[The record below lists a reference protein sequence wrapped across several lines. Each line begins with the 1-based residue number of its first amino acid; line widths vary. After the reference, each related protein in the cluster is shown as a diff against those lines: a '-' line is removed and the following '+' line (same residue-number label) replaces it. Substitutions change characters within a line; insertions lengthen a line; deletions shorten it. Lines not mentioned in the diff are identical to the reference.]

1 MELVIHRGMKMSE
14 YENMNQ
20 KKDSVIHQLMK
31 EQLTNLPSY
40 SNEENNSFAYL
51 EKGTLNLLI
60 NYLISGEKIKAEEMG
75 DEELEIKLIKQLDEM
90 LEESKE
96 QFEEVISLFEKLS

>member
-1 MELVIHRGMKMSE
+1 MSE
-14 YENMNQ
+14 FENINQ
-20 KKDSVIHQLMK
+20 KIDSAIHQLMR
-31 EQLTNLPSY
+31 EQRTNFSNY

-60 NYLISGEKIKAEEMG
+60 TYLISGEKRKAEEIG
-75 DEELEIKLIKQLDEM
+75 NEELEIKIIKQLDEL

-96 QFEEVISLFEKLS
+96 QFEELISLLEKFS

>member
-1 MELVIHRGMKMSE
+1 MSKR
-14 YENMNQ
+14 ENMNQ
-20 KKDSVIHQLMK
+20 KKDSVVHQLMK
-31 EQLTNLPSY
+31 ERLDNLSNY

-60 NYLISGEKIKAEEMG
+60 THLLSGEKRKVDEIG
-75 DEELEIKLIKQLDEM
+75 DEEREMKMLKQLDEM

-96 QFEEVISLFEKLS
+96 QFEEVIDLLKKLS